1 MALASPVQQYAT
13 RRLTRRLFRAV
24 PWLGGALA
32 LVTLGKAIHRKG
44 VVGGT
49 VHTALDF
56 VPFVG
61 GAKILLE
68 ARRGRDFIRDRQL
81 PKSQLPKTY

>member
-1 MALASPVQQYAT
+1 MALTSRVQQYAT
-13 RRLTRRLFRAV
+13 RRMTRRLMRAV
-24 PWLGGALA
+24 PWLGSVVA
-32 LVTLGKAIHRKG
+32 LVTLGKAIQRKG

-56 VPFVG
+56 IPYVG

-68 ARRGRDFIRDRQL
+68 ARRGRDFITDR
-81 PKSQLPKTY
+81 PIPESR